1 MLPLILFSLR
11 ILATVVWFRAAIVLS
26 ESPLRTVADRSVD
39 LRLRLWRAAVERDC
53 EAGQLRSQKRFCH
66 CLSQAVVLSN
76 NIIKPSRHD
85 RH

>member
-53 EAGQLRSQKRFCH
+53 EAVLRVGSALGSLTATTARRVR
-66 CLSQAVVLSN
+66 SSSA
-76 NIIKPSRHD
+76 R
-85 RH
+85 